1 MNRKISRL
9 QIAEIHLIKN
19 IQPHIFVRIAL
30 ETISINGGLEFDSK
44 DSDLKSTYSNSNGNN
59 IDDDNNIVEY
69 KYSYN
74 DNNDDDKNSRNNND
88 NNYKNNKAF

>member
-59 IDDDNNIVEY
+59 IDDDKNIEY

-74 DNNDDDKNSRNNND
+74 DNNDDDKNSSNNND
-88 NNYKNNKAF
+88 NNYKNN

>member
-1 MNRKISRL
+1 MNRKISRS
-9 QIAEIHLIKN
+9 QIAEIYLIKN
-19 IQPHIFVRIAL
+19 IQPLIFVRVAL
-30 ETISINGGLEFDSK
+30 ETIPINGRLEFDSK
-44 DSDLKSTYSNSNGNN
+44 DGDFKSTYTNSNGNN

>member
-44 DSDLKSTYSNSNGNN
+44 DSDLKSTYSNSSGNN
-59 IDDDNNIVEY
+59 IDDDKNIEY

-74 DNNDDDKNSRNNND
+74 DNNDDDKNSSNNND
-88 NNYKNNKAF
+88 NNYKSN